1 MQTIS
6 QSGVHSSAPQAIP
19 LPMFRRV
26 ASPPSSA
33 VIPSAMPAMPVA
45 APAHD
50 KLPVN
55 VPPAVQAVDKLVL
68 ETLKAGDKLVVKTVS
83 STYNFEI
90 GENFHS
96 KVVSSKSSARSGD
109 VILMGGLNADA
120 TEHTPN
126 RVYVGGRM
134 AYQFSDEET
143 CIMTSVVES
152 IFWVPAK
159 KGE

>member
-6 QSGVHSSAPQAIP
+6 QAGVLQSTPEAIP

-26 ASPPSSA
+26 VPNSST
-33 VIPSAMPAMPVA
+33 
-45 APAHD
+45 APAFVPTPAHE
-50 KLPVN
+50 KLPHN
-55 VPPAVQAVDKLVL
+55 VPPAVQSLQKLRL
-68 ETLKAGDKLVVKTVS
+68 EEIHAGDKVVVKTKN
-83 STYNFEI
+83 STYNFEV

-96 KVVSSKSSARSGD
+96 KVIPSKSSARSGE
-109 VILMGGLNADA
+109 VILMGGLNLEL

-134 AYQFSDEET
+134 VYQFPDEES
-143 CIMTSVVES
+143 CILTSLVES

-159 KGE
+159 G